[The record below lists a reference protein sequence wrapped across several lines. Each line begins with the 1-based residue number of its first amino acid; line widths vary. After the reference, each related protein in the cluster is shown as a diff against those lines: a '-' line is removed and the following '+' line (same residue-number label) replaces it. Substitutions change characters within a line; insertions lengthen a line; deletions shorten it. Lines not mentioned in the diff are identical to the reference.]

1 MENNKQRKFGLLGK
15 DIDYSFSRNY
25 FAEKFA
31 RENHQN
37 HQYDNYDCTSVAE
50 VLATIE
56 RNDLAGLNVT
66 IPYKENVIQAMDS
79 LSPQA
84 AKIGAVNTILFGED
98 GQREGHNTDAYGF
111 ERALFDQWN
120 PNTQKA
126 LILGTGGASKAVKYV
141 LEQHNIQPQ
150 YVSRIAG
157 EHSISYDQLNPSLL
171 QTHLLIINCTPVGTF
186 PKVEEAPAIDYRQ
199 LTAEHFLFDL
209 IYNPAE
215 TKFMQLGRKNGAK
228 AANGSQ
234 MLIHQAERS
243 WELWN
248 GR

>member
-37 HQYDNYDCTSVAE
+37 HQYDNYDCASVAE

-84 AKIGAVNTILFGED
+84 AKIGAV
-98 GQREGHNTDAYGF
+98 
-111 ERALFDQWN
+111 
-120 PNTQKA
+120 
-126 LILGTGGASKAVKYV
+126 
-141 LEQHNIQPQ
+141 
-150 YVSRIAG
+150 
-157 EHSISYDQLNPSLL
+157 
-171 QTHLLIINCTPVGTF
+171 
-186 PKVEEAPAIDYRQ
+186 
-199 LTAEHFLFDL
+199 EHFLTNG
-209 IYNPAE
+209 IP
-215 TKFMQLGRKNGAK
+215 THRKP
-228 AANGSQ
+228 
-234 MLIHQAERS
+234 
-243 WELWN
+243 
-248 GR
+248 